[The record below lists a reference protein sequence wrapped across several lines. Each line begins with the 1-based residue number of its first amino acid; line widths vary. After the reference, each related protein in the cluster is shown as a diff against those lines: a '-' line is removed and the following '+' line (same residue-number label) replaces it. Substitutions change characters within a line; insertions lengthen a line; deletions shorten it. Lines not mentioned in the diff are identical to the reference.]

1 MRAVVQRVRCARVR
15 VAGETVAEMGSGLLA
30 LVGVARDDGPGDA
43 ERLGRKLAQGRV
55 ERDAGVEQ
63 QRQPLGEEH
72 AVANP

>member
-43 ERLGRKLAQGRV
+43 ERLGRKLAHLRILPDDEGRM
-55 ERDAGVEQ
+55 
-63 QRQPLGEEH
+63 
-72 AVANP
+72 NP